1 MLEHH
6 WLIYLQKAIFV
17 ILEDKVVLV
26 FPELLLPNELRPET
40 CHESSVAFKYSIA

>member
-1 MLEHH
+1 MLERH

-26 FPELLLPNELRPET
+26 FPELLLPNELRPVT
-40 CHESSVAFKYSIA
+40 RALSLSSIQ